1 MWSKHFQ
8 NGMYNLCINMT
19 AYMVKFCNN
28 YDAIDN
34 KVKFFS
40 KEKMIDHFDYLQTKA
55 SVVALGLYEILL
67 SNIS

>member
-1 MWSKHFQ
+1 
-8 NGMYNLCINMT
+8 MT